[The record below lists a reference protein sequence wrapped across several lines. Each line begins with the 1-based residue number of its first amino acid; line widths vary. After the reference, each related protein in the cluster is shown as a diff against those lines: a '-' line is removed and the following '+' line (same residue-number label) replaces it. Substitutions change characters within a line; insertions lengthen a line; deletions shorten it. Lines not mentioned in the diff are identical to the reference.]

1 MQAGPHTNFRCLS
14 SSWTASGRQIMI
26 DEKSST
32 VILVMFLLLRQLTF
46 VDKEGPW
53 DDLDTED
60 IDCMV
65 CLNW

>member
-1 MQAGPHTNFRCLS
+1 
-14 SSWTASGRQIMI
+14 MI